1 MFAMRPGIALMRSPG
16 PDVSIVRVG
25 ILVLLLVVL
34 GLGLLYAYRSQTP
47 STPAVDIGSALRDIN
62 AGRIRAVTISGNK
75 ATLEFRDSS
84 SHKEQTTL
92 PEPDTVI
99 GPAVSNYSAAH
110 PEQPIELR
118 FEGRPPGCCGADRP
132 EPAAGLSDRWVTY

>member
-1 MFAMRPGIALMRSPG
+1 LAITGVAALA
-16 PDVSIVRVG
+16 
-25 ILVLLLVVL
+25 LFLVVL

-47 STPAVDIGSALRDIN
+47 STPEVDIGSALRDIN

-118 FEGRPPGCCGADRP
+118 FEGRPPGCCGADHP
-132 EPAAGLSDRWVTY
+132 DPAAGLGDRWVTY